1 MFYSIPRQCTFC
13 RLQLCARWKEGL
25 YSTKAIVII
34 IDTTTYKYCLQCL
47 CIEILVS
54 QNMNWL
60 RTCYLFADCSM
71 YKKQSKPQ
79 TQAAKMAWLEQW
91 EGIFIGFWMSLLNS
105 LKTSWFYLGTSRSN
119 KTLNTPCSPP
129 VIWLTLWPGC
139 TFLLIIRWP
148 SDHQWNTFLLSLTES
163 DDAT

>member
-1 MFYSIPRQCTFC
+1 MKGGAIFNQSNCNYNRHNYIQVLFTMFVQWNIGKSEYEPIKN
-13 RLQLCARWKEGL
+13 LL
-25 YSTKAIVII
+25 
-34 IDTTTYKYCLQCL
+34 
-47 CIEILVS
+47 LV
-54 QNMNWL
+54 
-60 RTCYLFADCSM
+60 CCCSM